1 MMFNV
6 SRHICRLLFV
16 CDYCILD
23 VGFCSI
29 IICWLIVSWMNVY
42 YALIAQWLFYFFYL
56 RGFFCILV
64 FFWWIYVFVVFAIL
78 RFGFRFLCLLML
90 SSCVCLCFPCFP
102 HLLKTVSL
110 GFCWINVFHVFPH
123 LNPEGFFLMC
133 LFR

>member
-42 YALIAQWLFYFFYL
+42 YALIAQWLFYFFT
-56 RGFFCILV
+56 
-64 FFWWIYVFVVFAIL
+64 FVVFL
-78 RFGFRFLCLLML
+78 YLGFFDEFMFSLFLPSCVFGFRFLCLLML
-90 SSCVCLCFPCFP
+90 SSCVCLCFHCFP